1 VIADYHY
8 EEKPMFVYDKHYAV
22 TEAGPMQP
30 FINEVYLYVFN
41 DDDEVINTV
50 IGLSRRI
57 PEPGD
62 QVTFVIHK
70 PLRGGEVL
78 DPAVIAPTSKFKG
91 KVITK
96 AEYETWHEFN
106 NA

>member
-1 VIADYHY
+1 
-8 EEKPMFVYDKHYAV
+8 MFVYDKRYVV
-22 TEAGPMQP
+22 TEAGPEQP
-30 FINEVYLYVFN
+30 FFINEVYLYVFN

-50 IGLSRRI
+50 IGLSRQI

-70 PLRGGEVL
+70 AWRGGEVL
-78 DPAVIAPTSKFKG
+78 DPAVIAPIFKFKG